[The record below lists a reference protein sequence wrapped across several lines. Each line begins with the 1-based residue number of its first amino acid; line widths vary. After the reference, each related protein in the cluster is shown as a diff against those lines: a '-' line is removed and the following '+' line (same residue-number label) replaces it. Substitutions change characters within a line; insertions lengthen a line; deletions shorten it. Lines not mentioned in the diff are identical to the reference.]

1 MNDKRLTI
9 EEQLELNTLLSQT
22 TLERLNEVM
31 VQIAYLQ
38 NIVCQPYGI
47 DPLKYWPK
55 EYGGKKEDD
64 DDKIINNKNKSTL
77 SEEDAKALLET
88 ISLDEALIFYNKG
101 GYSITSNIV
110 ELIITIL
117 RKSNST
123 IYEAKNILERTRR
136 AMDTLKL

>member
-64 DDKIINNKNKSTL
+64 NETINNKNKSTL
-77 SEEDAKALLET
+77 SEENAKVLLET